1 MENESGLSLPF
12 YPLLTRGLPVRQ
24 HSAKESLAQASGTA
38 LRDVEEDTRAGIL
51 QKTQEGKEMWK
62 EKLRA

>member
-12 YPLLTRGLPVRQ
+12 YPLLTRGLPVCQ
-24 HSAKESLAQASGTA
+24 HSTKKSLAQAWGAA

-51 QKTQEGKEMWK
+51 QKTLQGKEMRK
-62 EKLRA
+62 QS